1 MVCDKKINIPLRK
14 SIITCASVFLVNIV
28 HKCIGLYLRGIP
40 HFKKRPAFLSGG
52 CDFNSYNMGIHTMVD
67 SSILNLMYLKYTEL
81 LTNKLTLILY
91 QNITKFSTNSISK
104 NKLTIIYFSCKINII
119 K

>member
-52 CDFNSYNMGIHTMVD
+52 CDFN
-67 SSILNLMYLKYTEL
+67 TEDEHINIR
-81 LTNKLTLILY
+81 LTNMILPEIFY
-91 QNITKFSTNSISK
+91 VDIQEKKNIFRANS
-104 NKLTIIYFSCKINII
+104 
-119 K
+119 

>member
-52 CDFNSYNMGIHTMVD
+52 YDFKWNKYNKIRTKEALEIISKE
-67 SSILNLMYLKYTEL
+67 SSLLPNFKNYQWDEKKETEEKIIELEDKIVLTETKIEL
-81 LTNKLTLILY
+81 LENES
-91 QNITKFSTNSISK
+91 N
-104 NKLTIIYFSCKINII
+104 
-119 K
+119 